1 MDDVKKYDPEDLKKL
16 QKILLSM
23 LKDILKI
30 CDEHDID
37 VFGVSGTGIGAARHN
52 GFIPWDD
59 DIDLG
64 FLRKDFD
71 RFVEACKTD
80 LPDKYE
86 LITMENTED
95 YFAHFSKIVL
105 KGTRFDEWWAD
116 QVSFTQGIFVDLF
129 VLENLTDSKIKRI
142 YYTKFGRVIR
152 KLIPISI
159 LKPTN
164 LNQPARSV
172 VLVLHYI
179 LKILHI
185 TPAFLKKR
193 FLKMVTR
200 YNDRE
205 TKYVYDITGFKFTYI
220 YDRHLLDNIIK
231 VPFEDTE
238 IGLPEN
244 YIEYLSVEYENPMVM
259 PPVEKR
265 FNHVEAD
272 IDFGPYK

>member
-30 CDEHDID
+30 CDENDIK
-37 VFGVSGTGIGAARHN
+37 VFAVCGTGIGAARHN

-59 DIDLG
+59 DLDLG

-71 RFVEACKTD
+71 KFVEVCKTD

-95 YFAHFSKIVL
+95 YFIHFSKIVL

-129 VLENLTDSKIKRI
+129 VMENLPDSKIKQF

-159 LKPTN
+159 LKPNN
-164 LNQPARSV
+164 LNQPMKSV
-172 VLVLHYI
+172 ILAIHYFF
-179 LKILHI
+179 KIFHI
-185 TPAFLKKR
+185 NPAFLKRR

-200 YNDRE
+200 YNDTE
-205 TKYVYDITGFKFTYI
+205 TNYVYDITGFKFTYV
-220 YDRHLLDNIIK
+220 YERHLLDNIIK

-244 YIEYLSVEYENPMVM
+244 YIDFLSVEYKNPMEM

-272 IDFGPYK
+272 IDFGPYE